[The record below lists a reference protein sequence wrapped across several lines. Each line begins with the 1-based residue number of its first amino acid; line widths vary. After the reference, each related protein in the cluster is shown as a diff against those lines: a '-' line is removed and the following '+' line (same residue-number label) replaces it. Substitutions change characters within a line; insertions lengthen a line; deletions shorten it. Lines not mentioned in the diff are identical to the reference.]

1 MVNPTTADGIKTG
14 SYEQWRGR
22 RDGRRDRKKE

>member
-1 MVNPTTADGIKTG
+1 MVNLTTVDGIKKG

-22 RDGRRDRKKE
+22 RDGRKERKE